1 MMSPLQLRIDGN
13 SLCCTIVKCRWP
25 KYTPL
30 SLYLPLQVIPRC
42 PQCPATDAMAI
53 MKPDIVFFGES
64 LPREFHDQMELDK
77 DVCDLI
83 IVVGSS
89 LKVRPVALIPSE
101 FRQGLVG
108 CTEFCGCW
116 GLAQFSNL

>member
-1 MMSPLQLRIDGN
+1 MGGYHTTLLGRFYTRDWEQMELSTVYDCKTSLAKIIISP
-13 SLCCTIVKCRWP
+13 P
-25 KYTPL
+25 P
-30 SLYLPLQVIPRC
+30 QVIPRC
-42 PQCPATDAMAI
+42 TRCPSTDPMAI

-64 LPREFHDQMELDK
+64 LPREFHHQMEQDK

-101 FRQGLVG
+101 F
-108 CTEFCGCW
+108 
-116 GLAQFSNL
+116 